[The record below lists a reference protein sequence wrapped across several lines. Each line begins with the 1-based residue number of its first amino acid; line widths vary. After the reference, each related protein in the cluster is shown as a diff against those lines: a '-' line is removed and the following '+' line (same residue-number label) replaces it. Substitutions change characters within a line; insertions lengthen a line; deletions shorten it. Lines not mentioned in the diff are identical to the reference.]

1 MAMENNRTWVEHGDY
16 SVPANKDKP
25 LVPRKVKGLLFLFSY
40 LILTELALNLFL
52 SWYFRGGGLA
62 MSPLWGWRN
71 FVELNLQYGMSTP
84 LLTKIS
90 ASLAASFLASAVVF
104 RVLFFDKVESDKQ
117 KLATLHGSAHWAK
130 KDEIIKAGLLPP
142 NGTPSDKI
150 KIGATLGGWKDK
162 KGVIHYLR
170 HSGPEHLLVVA
181 PTRSGK
187 GISIVVPTL
196 LSWTDSIMVLDIKG
210 ENWLLSAGWRQKNI
224 GPCLRFE
231 PTDPCEGCAKYNPL
245 KEIALDTTDE
255 TRDIQNI
262 ATMICDPDG
271 KHGDDHWISN
281 AKTLLT
287 GAITHEC
294 YCARN
299 ESREPSMLNV
309 RNTIAGGDI
318 QTSMI
323 SWRDTKH
330 KNGVTHPT
338 VEAVALEMLQKADK
352 EVSSIFSTAITKLSL
367 WLDPV
372 VTKNTTQ
379 STFSISD
386 LVDRNEPVSLYV
398 VVPPSDLTRLR
409 PILRLLVTQIIF
421 GLTKRMEAD
430 DEHGGVKS
438 GHKHQLLMLLDE
450 AARLEKL
457 DDLQNG
463 LSYFGSF
470 GIKALLIFQSF
481 KQATDIYGKDETVTA
496 NCKVQV
502 FFAPNEEEDAKLIS
516 EKLGKTTVTVGN
528 SNISGKRFAVGPFGK
543 SSESISY
550 SQQARELMTPDEVK
564 RLPGPTKDAYG
575 RVTAPGDLLL
585 ISAGT
590 APIYGVQTPYFFD
603 PVINARSKM
612 APPAKSAVLSTVK
625 TNVTS
630 KTQNSVSTE
639 EKQQKELISA
649 GEQAVKEDDELQTQ
663 MDVTDVPAAEKE
675 ILSDAAGLL
684 SFADEEEIQ
693 AQEETDTPPPDAPTP
708 VTVCDN
714 TPHDGIHAEDGSSEA
729 EQTSELSETENAAS
743 DELPSILD
751 LLYPLEAPSAHA
763 TDDNAQKN

>member
-1 MAMENNRTWVEHGDY
+1 MAMENNRTWVEKGDY
-16 SVPANKDKP
+16 SVPNNTPKP
-25 LVPRKVKGLLFLFSY
+25 LIPLKVKGLLFLLCYF
-40 LILTELALNLFL
+40 ILADIALNVCLSRYYHGRLFTP
-52 SWYFRGGGLA
+52 F
-62 MSPLWGWRN
+62 PFWGWRA
-71 FVELNLQYGMSTP
+71 FIAYIAYYGAVPYLKTV
-84 LLTKIS
+84 S
-90 ASLAASFLASAVVF
+90 AVLAASFLASAVLF
-104 RVLFFDKVESDKQ
+104 RVWFFDKVESDKE
-117 KLATLHGSAHWAK
+117 KLATLHGSAHWAS
-130 KDEIIKAGLLPP
+130 KDEIIKAGLMPP
-142 NGTPSDKI
+142 DGTPKDKI
-150 KIGATLGGWKDK
+150 KIGATLGGWKDQ

-196 LSWTDSIMVLDIKG
+196 LSWPKSIMVLDIKG
-210 ENWLLSAGWRQKNI
+210 ENWLLSAGWRQKHI

-231 PTDPCEGCAKYNPL
+231 PTDPNDGCAKYNPL

-281 AKTLLT
+281 ATTLLT

-299 ESREPSMLNV
+299 GNREPSMLNV

-318 QTSMI
+318 QFSMQN
-323 SWRDTKH
+323 WRDTKH
-330 KNGVTHPT
+330 KKNDNGELITHPT
-338 VEAVALEMLQKADK
+338 VDAVALEMLQKADK

-372 VTKNTTQ
+372 VAKNTTQ

-386 LVDRNEPVSLYV
+386 LVDRDEPVSLYV

-430 DEHGGVKS
+430 NEHGGVKS

-450 AARLEKL
+450 AARLAKL
-457 DDLQNG
+457 DVLQDG

-470 GIKALLIFQSF
+470 GLKALLIFQSF
-481 KQATDIYGKDETVTA
+481 KQVSDIYGKDETVTA

-502 FFAPNEEEDAKLIS
+502 FFAPNEEEDARLIS
-516 EKLGKTTVTVGN
+516 EKLGKTTVTVGS

-564 RLPGPTKDAYG
+564 RLPGPTKDADG

-585 ISAGT
+585 ISSGT

-603 PVINARSKM
+603 PTINDRSKIK
-612 APPAKSAVLSTVK
+612 PPT
-625 TNVTS
+625 
-630 KTQNSVSTE
+630 
-639 EKQQKELISA
+639 ELIVMNNPQKTDEHAA
-649 GEQAVKEDDELQTQ
+649 GPKEENHEIQ
-663 MDVTDVPAAEKE
+663 PAPSKE
-675 ILSDAAGLL
+675 IEHQEVESPQT
-684 SFADEEEIQ
+684 DEQITKDGP
-693 AQEETDTPPPDAPTP
+693 ETDTPPIDDELLSLVSSPDDIDERADPT
-708 VTVCDN
+708 
-714 TPHDGIHAEDGSSEA
+714 TPPEETDTLSPAEIQSK
-729 EQTSELSETENAAS
+729 TETAAS
-743 DELPSILD
+743 QRIEPSNNDKPSILD
-751 LLYPLEAPSAHA
+751 LFYPDEAPSAYGYSG
-763 TDDNAQKN
+763 NEQKD

>member
-1 MAMENNRTWVEHGDY
+1 MENNRTWVEDGDY
-16 SVPANKDKP
+16 SVPSRESKP
-25 LVPRKVKGLLFLFSY
+25 LIPLKVKGLLFLLSY
-40 LILTELALNLFL
+40 FILTELTLNLFL
-52 SWYFRGGGLA
+52 SWYFLGGGLTP
-62 MSPLWGWRN
+62 SPLWGWRN
-71 FVELNLQYGMSTP
+71 FVELNLQYGTSTP
-84 LLTKIS
+84 LLMKIS
-90 ASLAASFLASAVVF
+90 AALAASFLASAILF
-104 RVLFFDKVESDKQ
+104 RVLFFDKIESDKQ

-130 KDEIIKAGLLPP
+130 KEEIIKAGLLPP
-142 NGTPSDKI
+142 EGISKDEI
-150 KIGATLGGWKDK
+150 KIGATLGGWKDH

-196 LSWTDSIMVLDIKG
+196 LSWPESVMVLDIKG

-231 PTDPCEGCAKYNPL
+231 PTDPGDDCAKYNPL

-255 TRDIQNI
+255 TRDN
-262 ATMICDPDG
+262 AT
-271 KHGDDHWISN
+271 
-281 AKTLLT
+281 TLLT

-299 ESREPSMLNV
+299 ENREPSMLNV

-323 SWRDTKH
+323 IWRDTKH
-330 KNGVTHPT
+330 KDGVTHPT

-372 VTKNTTQ
+372 VAKNTTA
-379 STFSISD
+379 STFSIDD
-386 LVDRNEPVSLYV
+386 LINNEKPVSLYV

-409 PILRLLVTQIIF
+409 PILRLMVTQIIF
-421 GLTKRMEAD
+421 GLTKRMKV
-430 DEHGGVKS
+430 DEKKGGVTS

-457 DDLQNG
+457 DVLQDG
-463 LSYFGSF
+463 LSYFGGY

-502 FFAPNEEEDAKLIS
+502 FFAPNEEEDARLIS
-516 EKLGKTTVTVGN
+516 EKLGKTTVTVGS

-564 RLPGPTKDAYG
+564 RLPGPTKNADG

-590 APIYGVQTPYFFD
+590 APIYGVQTPFFFD

-612 APPAKSAVLSTVK
+612 AQPAKSAVLTVK
-625 TNVTS
+625 ANDCEPQ
-630 KTQNSVSTE
+630 KPADTE
-639 EKQQKELISA
+639 EKQPDGLIKA
-649 GEQAVKEDDELQTQ
+649 VEQTVQADDETLTQ
-663 MDVTDVPAAEKE
+663 VDAPDAPAALKEE

-684 SFADEEEIQ
+684 SYADEKECTQ
-693 AQEETDTPPPDAPTP
+693 APEETDTPSPDDP
-708 VTVCDN
+708 N
-714 TPHDGIHAEDGSSEA
+714 K
-729 EQTSELSETENAAS
+729 LSEMGNTAP

-751 LLYPLEAPSAHA
+751 LLYPLDAPSAHDY
-763 TDDNAQKN
+763 TNDDAQKK